1 MFDHYSG
8 SANLHTPTIPTK
20 KGTKDA
26 LKSLADAGV
35 FGARRI
41 SLTGTFGKVSGA
53 GKGSGHSGTGRP
65 GPHPSPLKAGGW
77 PVSA

>member
-1 MFDHYSG
+1 MPDHRSG

-35 FGARRI
+35 FGARRN
-41 SLTGTFGKVSGA
+41 SLIGPFGRLGGTGM
-53 GKGSGHSGTGRP
+53 GSGYSGTGRP
-65 GPHPSPLKAGGW
+65 GPHSVPS
-77 PVSA
+77 

>member
-26 LKSLADAGV
+26 LKSLAGAGV

-53 GKGSGHSGTGRP
+53 GKGSATPEPEGTGPTRP
-65 GPHPSPLKAGGW
+65 LRNPGAG